1 MTSNAWIEITSVLE
15 NEFDEQ
21 QMNMWIRPLQTEHKG
36 SVLRLLAP
44 NEFNRDSVKERFLD
58 RISFIA
64 NQLIPPVKIKLEIGT
79 IQEVAKATVGSSGI
93 EEVIES
99 NLDSNYRFES
109 FVEGK
114 SNQMA
119 RAAAKQVAENPGAAY
134 NPLLL
139 YGGTGLGKTHLLH
152 GIGHY
157 IQENTPGA
165 TVVYLQSEVFVNGIV
180 NAIRYHTIDAFK
192 NKYRNVTALLIDDIQ
207 FLAGKARCQEEFFHT
222 FNSLMNGRQQIVL
235 ACDRYPKEIDGLD
248 DRLKSR
254 FGWGLSVA
262 VEPPDFETRVAIL
275 SRKAIEQG
283 AHLSDEV
290 SYFLAQR
297 LRTHVR
303 DLEGALNI
311 LIANS
316 RFLGREITIDFT
328 KESLRSLFSVQQ
340 RLVTVERIQRMVAE
354 YYGIRVSDL
363 LSKRRTQLITR
374 PRHMAMW
381 LAKELTDHSL
391 PSLGNAFGGKDH
403 TTVLSA
409 CRKMTS
415 LFEIDAQLTEDR
427 DKLIRQLTG

>member
-1 MTSNAWIEITSVLE
+1 MNSNTWTEILHVLAHD
-15 NEFDEQ
+15 FDEQ
-21 QMNMWIRPLQTEHKG
+21 QMNMWVHPLQTEQTG
-36 SVLRLLAP
+36 LVLRLLAP
-44 NEFNRDSVKERFLD
+44 NEHVRDSVETTFLK

-64 NQLIPPVKIKLEIGT
+64 SKQNPPIEIQLSIGT
-79 IQEVAKATVGSSGI
+79 LRQKIESLTETSNT

-99 NLDSNYRFES
+99 NLDSRYRFET

-119 RAAAKQVAENPGAAY
+119 RAAAKQVAENPGTAY

-157 IQENTPGA
+157 ILENTPGA

-180 NAIRYHTIDAFK
+180 NAIRQRTIDEFK

-235 ACDRYPKEIDGLD
+235 ACDRYPKEIEGLD

-283 AHLSDEV
+283 AELTDEV
-290 SYFLAQR
+290 SYFLATR

-303 DLEGALNI
+303 DLEGALNV
-311 LIANS
+311 LIAHS
-316 RFLGREITIDFT
+316 RFLGREITVDFT
-328 KESLRSLFSVQQ
+328 KEALRNLIAVQD
-340 RLVTVERIQRMVAE
+340 RLVTVERIQKIVAE
-354 YYGIRVSDL
+354 YYGIRVKDL
-363 LSKRRTQLITR
+363 LSKRRTRLITR

-391 PSLGNAFGGKDH
+391 PELGNAFGGKDH

-409 CRKMTS
+409 CRKMDS
-415 LFEIDAQLTEDR
+415 LFETDARLEEDR
-427 DKLIRQLTG
+427 ENLIRQLTG